1 MIVRMAKIAV
11 MGPKELLLDV
21 LGAIEHLGLLQID
34 RESKPGQLKDLAPA
48 LRSVTLD
55 REALGQRF
63 QYETLLQKIDGLLAY
78 LPTGGGREYYLDN
91 ATIARFLAE
100 VIDKHLENLR
110 SLDQEH
116 THLAQSQKEL
126 EAAQLFLEAISPL
139 FPAKNDTPILDHIG
153 VSIRDPKAL
162 AELQRHL
169 EQETGRP
176 VVIDTVTGAHGE
188 LLGVITAERD
198 VADLIR
204 KKLSRNLVLE
214 HELPRELADLPV
226 PEKIAALA
234 KKRAELQERQ
244 HRLKAQR
251 ATFAQ
256 RWQGVY
262 SHVRGWLL
270 VQLSL
275 LNATASVYQ
284 TTMCFFIFGWIPQD
298 AVGSFSRNLSSEY
311 AGKVTVEEKEILV
324 QDLDRV
330 PTALDNPAYFK
341 PFEIFARLLPVPGYS
356 SFDLTPY
363 IGIFFP
369 LFFGMMLGDMGYG
382 LIVSCLGLLLLFRG
396 QKKKP
401 LRDAGKIM
409 VVCGGYTIIFGLLY
423 GEFFGKAGTV
433 WLGLKPLLLDRH
445 ETILPMLYFSL
456 GAGIVHLSL
465 ALLLGGLSARRKGK
479 PREAAFKFISIL
491 FILCV
496 CLLGAT
502 YLFPVAILVQ
512 KPLLAGIFITAL
524 LLFLTGG
531 LLAPLE
537 AIKHLGNIISY
548 ARIMAIGL
556 TSVLLASVAN
566 HLAGMTGSIW
576 LGVFLSIL
584 LHGFNVLLGIFA
596 PTVHALRLHYVEFFS
611 KTMEKGGREFAPLGK
626 KKNNG

>member
-21 LGAIEHLGLLQID
+21 LAAIEQLGLLQID
-34 RESKPGQLKDLAPA
+34 QESKPGQLKELAPA
-48 LRSVTLD
+48 LQSVTLD
-55 REALGQRF
+55 TGALAQRL
-63 QYETLLQKIDGLLAY
+63 QYEELRHKIEALLAY
-78 LPTGGGREYYLDN
+78 LPPGTSREYYLDN
-91 ATIARFLAE
+91 DGIARFLAE

-116 THLAQSQKEL
+116 RQLVQTRKEL
-126 EAAQLFLEAISPL
+126 AAAQQFLEAISPL
-139 FPAKNDTPILDHIG
+139 FATRNEKPLLDHIG

-169 EQETGRP
+169 ERETGRP
-176 VVIDTVTGAHGE
+176 VSIDTVEGAEGE
-188 LLGVITAERD
+188 LLGVITAEQE

-234 KKRAELQERQ
+234 KKQTELAERQ
-244 HRLKAQR
+244 HRIQVEI

-256 RWQGVY
+256 RWQGIY
-262 SHVRGWLL
+262 LHVRNWLMI
-270 VQLSL
+270 QLTL

-284 TTMCFFIFGWIPQD
+284 STMCFFIFGWIPED
-298 AVGSFSRNLSSEY
+298 TVGCFSRKLHAEF

-330 PTALDNPAYFK
+330 PTSLHNPAYFQ
-341 PFEIFARLLPVPGYS
+341 PFEIFSRLLPVPGYS

-369 LFFGMMLGDMGYG
+369 LFFGMMLGDVGYG
-382 LIVSCLGLLLLFRG
+382 LIVSCLGLLLLFRWRHR
-396 QKKKP
+396 K
-401 LRDAGKIM
+401 LVRDAGKIM
-409 VVCGGYTIIFGLLY
+409 VVCGVYAMIFGLLY
-423 GEFFGKAGTV
+423 GEFLGALGAT
-433 WLGLKPLLLDRH
+433 WLGLKPLLLARQ

-456 GAGIVHLSL
+456 GAGIVHISL
-465 ALLLGGLSARRKGK
+465 ALLLGGLSARRKGE
-479 PREAAFKFISIL
+479 PREAAFKFVSIL

-496 CLLGAT
+496 SLLGAT
-502 YLFPVAILVQ
+502 YILPVAGLWQ
-512 KPLLAGIFITAL
+512 KPLLTGLFIL
-524 LLFLTGG
+524 VPVLFLTGG

-556 TSVLLASVAN
+556 TSVLLAYIAN

-576 LGVFLSIL
+576 LGVLIGIL

-611 KTMEKGGREFAPLGK
+611 KTMEKGGRAFAPLGK
-626 KKNNG
+626 KNNNG

>member
-21 LGAIEHLGLLQID
+21 LAAIEHQGLLQID
-34 RESKPGQLKDLAPA
+34 LESKPGQLHELAPA
-48 LRSVTLD
+48 LQSVALD
-55 REALGQRF
+55 KAALGQRL
-63 QYETLLQKIDGLLAY
+63 QYEELLQKIDALLAY
-78 LPTGGGREYYLDN
+78 LPPGSGREYYLDN
-91 ATIARFLAE
+91 DAIARFLAE
-100 VIDKHLENLR
+100 VIDKHLESLR

-116 THLAQSQKEL
+116 NDLAQSQKEL

-139 FPAKNDTPILDHIG
+139 FPIKSDTPILDHIG

-162 AELQRHL
+162 AELKRHL
-169 EQETGRP
+169 EQETGKP
-176 VVIDTVTGAHGE
+176 LAIDTVAGAQGE
-188 LLGVITAERD
+188 LLGVITAEHD

-214 HELPRELADLPV
+214 HELPQELADLPV

-234 KKRAELQERQ
+234 KKRAELAERQ
-244 HRLKAQR
+244 HRIKTAR
-251 ATFAQ
+251 ETFSR

-262 SHVRGWLL
+262 SHVRGWLMT
-270 VQLSL
+270 QLTL

-298 AVGSFSRNLSSEY
+298 AVGCFRRKLRGEF
-311 AGKVTVEEKEILV
+311 GDKVTVEEKEILV

-330 PTALDNPAYFK
+330 PTSLYNPAYFK
-341 PFEIFARLLPVPGYS
+341 PFEIFSRLLPVPGYS

-382 LIVSCLGLLLLFRG
+382 LIVSCLGLLLLFRW
-396 QKKKP
+396 QKKKAVS
-401 LRDAGKIM
+401 DAGKIM
-409 VVCGGYTIIFGLLY
+409 VVCGVYAIIFGLLY
-423 GEFFGKAGTV
+423 GEFFGTLGTL
-433 WLGLKPLLLDRH
+433 WLGLKPLWLDRQ

-465 ALLLGGLSARRKGK
+465 ALLLGGLSARRKGES
-479 PREAAFKFISIL
+479 REAAFKFISIL
-491 FILCV
+491 FILLV
-496 CLLGAT
+496 SLLGAT
-502 YLFPVAILVQ
+502 YLFPVANLLQ
-512 KPLLAGIFITAL
+512 KPLLTGLFIL
-524 LLFLTGG
+524 IPGLFLTGG

-576 LGVFLSIL
+576 LGVFLGIL

-596 PTVHALRLHYVEFFS
+596 PTVHAMRLHYVEFFS

-626 KKNNG
+626 KQNNG